1 MYVRRLR
8 GIQNEADKIL
18 STKPWEVKRTNYIK
32 TSFLTWQP
40 IGSEQKYE
48 VFLLG
53 EKASICHLM
62 QGYSHFSLK
71 DITVLKYNSIT

>member
-32 TSFLTWQP
+32 TYFLTWQP

-48 VFLLG
+48 LFLLG
-53 EKASICHLM
+53 EKAFLCHPL
-62 QGYSHFSLK
+62 QGYSHFNLK
-71 DITVLKYNSIT
+71 DITVLKYNLIT